1 MLTITGLEEPEI
13 IGVRVVEAKNRF
25 VVDGYVQEQ
34 QNLFEDRY
42 CSLVDLLCL
51 NPLYWNRELS

>member
-13 IGVRVVEAKNRF
+13 IGVRVVETKNRF

-42 CSLVDLLCL
+42 YSLVDLLQNL
-51 NPLYWNRELS
+51 L